1 MEQLHNGFTL
11 DASGS
16 SFPLSTD
23 SILLSH
29 FVKLP
34 RQANVLDLGSGC
46 GTLGVLLCAKD
57 ASCRVTGVELDPL
70 AHDAALQNIAS
81 NGLQDRMKS
90 ICADLR
96 SFSEGIAPGQFQVCI
111 SNPPYFSGGPAST
124 THKVARREDHCTTA
138 ELCSAASRALKYG
151 GDFFVVHKPEKLAQL
166 IACGASVSLEAKN
179 LTLIRHRDGGPIAL
193 ILLQFRKGGKSG
205 LQIHEQSLFDIH
217 GKPTAYYRDV
227 YHIQGD

>member
-11 DASGS
+11 DASGC

-151 GDFFVVHKPEKLAQL
+151 GDFFVVHKPEKLAHI
-166 IACGASVSLEAKN
+166 IACGAACGMEAKR
-179 LTLIRHRDGGPIAL
+179 LLLVRHKENSEISL
-193 ILLQFRKGGKSG
+193 ILLSFRKGGKPG
-205 LQIHEQSLFDIH
+205 LQIEEAALFDSNDH
-217 GKPTAYYRDV
+217 PTDFYKAV
-227 YHIQGD
+227 YHL

>member
-151 GDFFVVHKPEKLAQL
+151 GDFFVVHKPEKLAHL
-166 IACGASVSLEAKN
+166 IACGAAYGMEAKR
-179 LTLIRHRDGGPIAL
+179 LLLVRHKENSEISL
-193 ILLQFRKGGKSG
+193 ILLSFRKGGKPG
-205 LQIHEQSLFDIH
+205 LQIEEAALFDSNDH
-217 GKPTAYYRDV
+217 PTDFYKAV
-227 YHIQGD
+227 YHL

>member
-57 ASCRVTGVELDPL
+57 ASCRVTGVELDPQ
-70 AHDAALQNIAS
+70 AHDAALQNIAR

-151 GDFFVVHKPEKLAQL
+151 GDFFVVHKPEKLAHL
-166 IACGASVSLEAKN
+166 IACGAACGMEAKR
-179 LTLIRHRDGGPIAL
+179 LLLVRHKENSEISL
-193 ILLQFRKGGKSG
+193 ILLSFRKGGKPG
-205 LQIHEQSLFDIH
+205 LIIDEAALFD
-217 GKPTAYYRDV
+217 KDNNPTDFYQAV
-227 YHIQGD
+227 YHTI

>member
-70 AHDAALQNIAS
+70 AHDAALQNIAR

-151 GDFFVVHKPEKLAQL
+151 GDFFVVHKPEKLAHL
-166 IACGASVSLEAKN
+166 IACGAACGMEAKR
-179 LTLIRHRDGGPIAL
+179 LLLVRHKENSEISL
-193 ILLQFRKGGKSG
+193 ILLSFRKGGKPG
-205 LQIHEQSLFDIH
+205 LQIEEAALFDSNDH
-217 GKPTAYYRDV
+217 PTDFYKAV
-227 YHIQGD
+227 YHL

>member
-34 RQANVLDLGSGC
+34 RQAHVLDLGSGC

-57 ASCRVTGVELDPL
+57 ASCHVTGVELDPL
-70 AHDAALQNIAS
+70 AHDAALQNIAR

-151 GDFFVVHKPEKLAQL
+151 GDFFVVHKPEKLAHL
-166 IACGASVSLEAKN
+166 IACGAACGMEAKR
-179 LTLIRHRDGGPIAL
+179 LLLVRHKENSEISL
-193 ILLQFRKGGKSG
+193 ILLSFRKGGKPG
-205 LQIHEQSLFDIH
+205 LQIEEAALFDSNDH
-217 GKPTAYYRDV
+217 PTDFYKAV
-227 YHIQGD
+227 YHL